1 MNSVKLRGFLA
12 RDPETRQLPSGASV
26 TNLRVETRET
36 WTRDGAQQSRSEWH
50 SVAVFQTRAIDA
62 LRGAV
67 AGVEIEIEGML
78 STRSW
83 TSQAGEKRYSTEV
96 VVRAPQHSAA
106 IVSTDAP
113 GGFDA
118 PTPGSA
124 LADMIPF

>member
-1 MNSVKLRGFLA
+1 MNSAKIRGFLA
-12 RDPETRQLPSGASV
+12 RDLETKQLPSGASV

-36 WTRDGAQQSRSEWH
+36 WTRDGVEQARSEWH
-50 SVAVFQTRAIDA
+50 SVAVFQARAIDA

-67 AGVEIEIEGML
+67 AGDEIEVEGML

-106 IVSTDAP
+106 VVSTDAP
-113 GGFDA
+113 GGFEA
-118 PTPGSA
+118 PLPGAA